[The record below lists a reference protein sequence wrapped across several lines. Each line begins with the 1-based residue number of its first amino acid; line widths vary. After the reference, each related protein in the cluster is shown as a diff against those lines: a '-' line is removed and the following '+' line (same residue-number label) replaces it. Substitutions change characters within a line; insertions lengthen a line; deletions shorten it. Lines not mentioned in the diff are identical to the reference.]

1 MKLLKST
8 RMNIPTVYFVSDRAE
23 IKDIPIGV
31 PFMYGDEKREESLV
45 RILEY
50 EVLYQ
55 EAIKSGFPFDFRT
68 ILRESGYMDLISW
81 GASDTV
87 FMDIS
92 SDETA
97 ADADFELEYKTL
109 LDQKS
114 MLEDY
119 ARDSSA
125 IVDVQKLKDLNV
137 FPIWLDTIEE
147 AVRTNIH
154 NFSVFNPH
162 MYNKKLDGM
171 YGGVD
176 MVSPAKNL
184 IIIDISGSIPRAVSS
199 TCLTLAKYLAET
211 FYADLIITG
220 SESKLYPYEEIE
232 KLDVDKAYDCGMGN
246 EAFQIRSL
254 LASDDRHYKTVICFG
269 DDDNIGG
276 TWSSDNPDYSSDKGY
291 SATNPPYIYA
301 KATSDEEG
309 KKLCTWTTDK
319 LISFH
324 TGNRTDNKYWGNRRI
339 REASM
344 TAGYARWFSPLE
356 TEHVKDWVKYLN

>member
-8 RMNIPTVYFVSDRAE
+8 KMHLPTVYFVSDRAE

-31 PFMYGDEKREESLV
+31 PFMYGDEEREEGLIK
-45 RILEY
+45 ILEY

-55 EAIKSGFPFDFRT
+55 EALRSGFPFDFKT
-68 ILRESGYMDLISW
+68 ILRESGYTDLIDW

-87 FMDIS
+87 FMEIS
-92 SDETA
+92 SEETVT
-97 ADADFELEYKTL
+97 DVDFELKYKTL
-109 LDQKS
+109 EEQKS
-114 MLEDY
+114 LLEDY
-119 ARDSSA
+119 SKDSSA
-125 IVDVQKLKDLNV
+125 VVDIQKLKDLNV
-137 FPIWLDTIEE
+137 FPVWLETIED

-154 NFSVFNPH
+154 NFSIFNPN

-171 YGGVD
+171 YGEID
-176 MVSPAKNL
+176 LVSPAKNL

-220 SESKLYPYEEIE
+220 SESKLFPYEEIE
-232 KLDVDKAYDCGMGN
+232 NLDVDKAYDCGMSN
-246 EAFQIRSL
+246 EALQIRAL
-254 LASDDRHYKTVICFG
+254 LTSDVRHYKTVICFG
-269 DDDNIGG
+269 DDHSIGRG
-276 TWSSDNPDYSSDKGY
+276 WGGCSYV
-291 SATNPPYIYA
+291 
-301 KATSDEEG
+301 SDEEG
-309 KKLCTWTTDK
+309 QKLCTWTTDK

-324 TGNRTDNKYWGNRRI
+324 TGNRTGNIRWEN
-339 REASM
+339 REASGKTL